1 MALPPSSI
9 EREIGLQT
17 TARPGWTF
25 WHGNPD
31 AVAVHGTAY
40 VVETNAGEILR
51 CRAEVWTDDGR
62 ELTYFHRMDGQ
73 GVVEVN
79 QFVLAIEKPEEA
91 ALPRYRR

>member
-1 MALPPSSI
+1 M
-9 EREIGLQT
+9 
-17 TARPGWTF
+17 
-25 WHGNPD
+25 
-31 AVAVHGTAY
+31 
-40 VVETNAGEILR
+40 ETNAGEILR